1 MDNKNSKKKMI
12 ISAAAFIAV
21 VVGVFAYIFKGYDFN
36 TLTAAVMSANPVYLA
51 LWALGMCCFICCE
64 SLNIGR
70 ALRALGNSNGFL
82 QDLKYGA
89 LGFFFSGITPSAS
102 GGQPMQL
109 YSISRDNIEIS
120 HGSLALLTEV
130 TGFQFVNVL
139 LATIGLT
146 GNYSYIMSL
155 GVTIKI
161 LVFAGL
167 SISSGILVFLFIAL
181 FCPELADHLGNK
193 IKAFLIRI
201 NKDKAAEGV
210 AGQIEEYRRGSE
222 YIKAH
227 KSLLL
232 KTVAT
237 TLVQMLALYSITYFV
252 YCALGGTAVS
262 WFTMMTLQAVLTVG
276 VSVVPLPGGTGA
288 GEGGFRLMF
297 AQLFL
302 GGTLMPGM
310 LISRGLSFYLG
321 MILAG
326 IVILIAMIGKSRRGL
341 FFSCRIK
348 HLLTASL

>member
-1 MDNKNSKKKMI
+1 MKATKAMRI
-12 ISAAAFIAV
+12 LT
-21 VVGVFAYIFKGYDFN
+21 VVG
-36 TLTAAVMSANPVYLA
+36 T
-51 LWALGMCCFICCE
+51 
-64 SLNIGR
+64 
-70 ALRALGNSNGFL
+70 
-82 QDLKYGA
+82 
-89 LGFFFSGITPSAS
+89 
-102 GGQPMQL
+102 
-109 YSISRDNIEIS
+109 
-120 HGSLALLTEV
+120 
-130 TGFQFVNVL
+130 VL
-139 LATIGLT
+139 LALPIGF
-146 GNYSYIMSL
+146 MSL

-262 WFTMMTLQAVLTVG
+262 WFTMNFRSLWLLAALAAGVIVGVIFVMRGIKNLMIRHRTSTLFAVLG
-276 VSVVPLPGGTGA
+276 MMTGSLYA
-288 GEGGFRLMF
+288 IVIGPT
-297 AQLFL
+297 
-302 GGTLMPGM
+302 TLASPRPMM
-310 LISRGLSFYLG
+310 GLSDFDLVFFIVGCALVLG
-321 MILAG
+321 LAATKKW
-326 IVILIAMIGKSRRGL
+326 LKGK
-341 FFSCRIK
+341 
-348 HLLTASL
+348 TEA